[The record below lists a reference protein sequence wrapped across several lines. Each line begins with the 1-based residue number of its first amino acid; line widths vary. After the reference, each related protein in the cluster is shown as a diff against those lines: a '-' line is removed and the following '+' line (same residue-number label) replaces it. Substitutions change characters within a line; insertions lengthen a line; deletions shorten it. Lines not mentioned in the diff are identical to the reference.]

1 MRCLIIHYASII
13 NYLKNKKKYSCELN
27 KNTKFI
33 FLLKFLVSIK
43 SCIIN
48 YKLHSPLDYNLLMF
62 LKHREGKI
70 MKNLKRIVSV
80 LFSAILLFSA
90 TTTSSVAI
98 EKLHFV
104 IGGGAGGGWDGTAR
118 GTGEAL
124 TKAGFLQSASFENMS
139 GGGGGKALAFMIN
152 NKPANT
158 VLVQSTPL
166 VLRSIT
172 RHKGYVSG
180 SGTLSYKDVVPIA
193 GVIGDYGAIAVAKDS
208 PYKNFKDVVDAYK
221 ANPSSIK
228 MAGGSVRGSM
238 DHLIG
243 ALAFQAAGANPN
255 DVAYIPYDAGGKALA
270 GLLSGET
277 QIISTGLGEL
287 MGARD
292 QVRIIGITAPDR
304 VSDAPDAPTLKEQG
318 YDVQFVNWRGFFGP
332 PGMSNKDK
340 KAIAKMLGDVQKTPE
355 WEEVRARNA
364 WVNIYNP
371 DKKFV
376 KFLKTQTKEMTAL
389 MKKLGVI

>member
-1 MRCLIIHYASII
+1 MTNI
-13 NYLKNKKKYSCELN
+13 KK
-27 KNTKFI
+27 
-33 FLLKFLVSIK
+33 
-43 SCIIN
+43 
-48 YKLHSPLDYNLLMF
+48 
-62 LKHREGKI
+62 
-70 MKNLKRIVSV
+70 IVSV

-90 TTTSSVAI
+90 TATNSIAMDKI
-98 EKLHFV
+98 HFV

-124 TKAGFLQSASFENMS
+124 TKSGMLKSASFENMS

-152 NKPANT
+152 TQPKNT
-158 VLVQSTPL
+158 ILVQSTPL

-172 RHKGYVSG
+172 RHEGYVTG
-180 SGTLSYKDVVPIA
+180 SGVLSYKDVTPIA
-193 GVIGDYGAIAVAKDS
+193 GVIGDYGAIAFAKDS

-221 ANPSSIK
+221 KNPSSIK

-292 QVRIIGITAPDR
+292 QVRIIGITAPSR
-304 VSDAPDAPTLKEQG
+304 IADAPNAPTLKEQG

-332 PGMSNKDK
+332 PNMSNKDK
-340 KAIAKMLGDVQKTPE
+340 KALSTMLGKVMKTPE
-355 WEEVRARNA
+355 WEAVRKRNA
-364 WVNIYNP
+364 WVNIYNS
-371 DKKFV
+371 DKDFV
-376 KFLKTQTKEMTAL
+376 KFLDAQTVEMTAL

>member
-1 MRCLIIHYASII
+1 
-13 NYLKNKKKYSCELN
+13 
-27 KNTKFI
+27 
-33 FLLKFLVSIK
+33 
-43 SCIIN
+43 
-48 YKLHSPLDYNLLMF
+48 
-62 LKHREGKI
+62 
-70 MKNLKRIVSV
+70 MKNIKKLVSV
-80 LFSAILLFSA
+80 LFSVILLFSA
-90 TTTSSVAI
+90 TATNSIAMDKI
-98 EKLHFV
+98 HFV

-124 TKAGFLQSASFENMS
+124 TKSGMLKSASFENMS

-152 NKPANT
+152 TQPKNT

-180 SGTLSYKDVVPIA
+180 SGVLSYKDVTPIA
-193 GVIGDYGAIAVAKDS
+193 GVIGDYGAIAVAKNS
-208 PYKNFKDVVDAYK
+208 PYMNFKDVVDAYK
-221 ANPSSIK
+221 KDPKSIK

-292 QVRIIGITAPDR
+292 QVRIIGITAPSR
-304 VSDAPDAPTLKEQG
+304 VADAPDAPTLKEQG

-332 PGMSNKDK
+332 PNMSNKDK
-340 KAIAKMLGDVQKTPE
+340 KALSTMLGEVMKTPE
-355 WEEVRARNA
+355 WEAVRKRNA
-364 WVNIYNP
+364 WVNIYNS
-371 DKKFV
+371 DKDFV
-376 KFLKTQTKEMTAL
+376 KFLEKQTVEMTAL

>member
-1 MRCLIIHYASII
+1 
-13 NYLKNKKKYSCELN
+13 
-27 KNTKFI
+27 
-33 FLLKFLVSIK
+33 
-43 SCIIN
+43 
-48 YKLHSPLDYNLLMF
+48 
-62 LKHREGKI
+62 
-70 MKNLKRIVSV
+70 MKNIKKIVSV
-80 LFSAILLFSA
+80 LFSAIVLFSA
-90 TTTSSVAI
+90 TATNSIAMDKI
-98 EKLHFV
+98 HFV

-124 TKAGFLQSASFENMS
+124 TKSGMLKSASFENMS

-152 NKPANT
+152 TQPKNT
-158 VLVQSTPL
+158 ILVQSTPL

-172 RHKGYVSG
+172 RHEGYVTG
-180 SGTLSYKDVVPIA
+180 SGVLSYKDVTPIA

-221 ANPSSIK
+221 KNPSSIK

-292 QVRIIGITAPDR
+292 QVRIIGITAPSR
-304 VSDAPDAPTLKEQG
+304 VADAPDAPTLKEQG

-332 PGMSNKDK
+332 PNMSNKDK
-340 KAIAKMLGDVQKTPE
+340 KALSTMLGKVMETPE
-355 WEEVRARNA
+355 WEAVRKRNA
-364 WVNIYNP
+364 WVNIYNS
-371 DKKFV
+371 DKDFV
-376 KFLKTQTKEMTAL
+376 KFLDAQTVEMTAL

>member
-1 MRCLIIHYASII
+1 
-13 NYLKNKKKYSCELN
+13 
-27 KNTKFI
+27 
-33 FLLKFLVSIK
+33 
-43 SCIIN
+43 
-48 YKLHSPLDYNLLMF
+48 
-62 LKHREGKI
+62 
-70 MKNLKRIVSV
+70 MKNLKKIVSV

-98 EKLHFV
+98 DKLHFV

-124 TKAGFLQSASFENMS
+124 TKAGMLKSASFENMS
-139 GGGGGKALAFMIN
+139 GGGGGKALAHMIN
-152 NKPANT
+152 TKPANT

-172 RHKGYVSG
+172 RHKGYVKG

-193 GVIGDYGAIAVAKDS
+193 GVIGDYGAIAVAKNS

-221 ANPSSIK
+221 KDPKSIK

-243 ALAFQAAGANPN
+243 ALAFQEAGANPN
-255 DVAYIPYDAGGKALA
+255 NVVYVPYDAGGKALA

-292 QVRIIGITAPDR
+292 QVRIIGITAPER
-304 VSDAPDAPTLKEQG
+304 VGDAPEVPTLKEQG
-318 YDVQFVNWRGFFGP
+318 YNVQFVNWRGFFAP
-332 PGMSNKDK
+332 KSMSGGDVK
-340 KAIAKMLGDVQKTPE
+340 KIAKMLGDVQKTPE
-355 WEEVRARNA
+355 WETVRKRNA

-371 DKKFV
+371 GSKFDS
-376 KFLKTQTKEMTAL
+376 FLKKQTKEMTKL
-389 MKKLGVI
+389 MQELGVI

>member
-1 MRCLIIHYASII
+1 MKL
-13 NYLKNKKKYSCELN
+13 
-27 KNTKFI
+27 
-33 FLLKFLVSIK
+33 IK
-43 SCIIN
+43 S
-48 YKLHSPLDYNLLMF
+48 F
-62 LKHREGKI
+62 F
-70 MKNLKRIVSV
+70 SV
-80 LFSAILLFSA
+80 LFSAALLLS
-90 TTTSSVAI
+90 TTTVNSIAI

-124 TKAGFLQSASFENMS
+124 TKAGMLQSASFENMS
-139 GGGGGKALAFMIN
+139 GGGGGKALAYMIN
-152 NKPANT
+152 TKPANT
-158 VLVQSTPL
+158 ILVQSTPL

-172 RHKGYVSG
+172 RHEGYVTDGG
-180 SGTLSYKDVVPIA
+180 SGVLSYKDVVPIA

-208 PYKNFKDVVDAYK
+208 PFQNFKDVVAAYK
-221 ANPSSIK
+221 KDPSSVK

-243 ALAFQAAGANPN
+243 ALAFQEAGADPN
-255 DVAYIPYDAGGKALA
+255 KVIYVPYDAGGKALA

-292 QVRIIGITAPDR
+292 QVRIVGITAPSR
-304 VSDAPDAPTLKEQG
+304 VSDAPDVPTLKEQG

-355 WEEVRARNA
+355 WEAVRKRNA

-376 KFLKTQTKEMTAL
+376 KFLQTQTKEMTAL

>member
-1 MRCLIIHYASII
+1 
-13 NYLKNKKKYSCELN
+13 
-27 KNTKFI
+27 
-33 FLLKFLVSIK
+33 
-43 SCIIN
+43 
-48 YKLHSPLDYNLLMF
+48 
-62 LKHREGKI
+62 
-70 MKNLKRIVSV
+70 MKNIKKLVSV

-90 TTTSSVAI
+90 TATNSIAMDKI
-98 EKLHFV
+98 HFV

-124 TKAGFLQSASFENMS
+124 TKSGMLKSASFENMS

-152 NKPANT
+152 TQPKNT

-172 RHKGYVSG
+172 RHEGYVSG
-180 SGTLSYKDVVPIA
+180 SGVLSYKDVTPIA
-193 GVIGDYGAIAVAKDS
+193 GVIGDYGAIAVAKNS
-208 PYKNFKDVVDAYK
+208 PYMNFKDVVDAYK
-221 ANPSSIK
+221 KDPNSIK

-292 QVRIIGITAPDR
+292 QVRIIGITAPSR
-304 VSDAPDAPTLKEQG
+304 VADAPDAPTLKEQG

-332 PGMSNKDK
+332 PNMSNKDK
-340 KAIAKMLGDVQKTPE
+340 KAISKMLGKVMKTPE
-355 WEEVRARNA
+355 WEAVRKRNA
-364 WVNIYNP
+364 WVNIYNS
-371 DKKFV
+371 DKDFV
-376 KFLKTQTKEMTAL
+376 KFLDKQTVEMTAL

>member
-1 MRCLIIHYASII
+1 
-13 NYLKNKKKYSCELN
+13 
-27 KNTKFI
+27 
-33 FLLKFLVSIK
+33 
-43 SCIIN
+43 
-48 YKLHSPLDYNLLMF
+48 
-62 LKHREGKI
+62 
-70 MKNLKRIVSV
+70 MKNIKKLVSV

-90 TTTSSVAI
+90 TATNSIAMDKI
-98 EKLHFV
+98 HFV

-124 TKAGFLQSASFENMS
+124 TKSGMLKSASFENMS

-152 NKPANT
+152 TQPKNT
-158 VLVQSTPL
+158 ILVQSTPL

-172 RHKGYVSG
+172 RHEGYVTG
-180 SGTLSYKDVVPIA
+180 SGVLSYKDVTPIA
-193 GVIGDYGAIAVAKDS
+193 GVIGDYGAIAVAKNS

-221 ANPSSIK
+221 KNPSSIK

-292 QVRIIGITAPDR
+292 QVRIIGITAPSR
-304 VSDAPDAPTLKEQG
+304 VADAPDAPTLKEQG

-332 PGMSNKDK
+332 PNMSNKDK
-340 KAIAKMLGDVQKTPE
+340 QALSTMLGKVMKTPE
-355 WEEVRARNA
+355 WEAVRKRNA
-364 WVNIYNP
+364 WVNIYNS
-371 DKKFV
+371 DKDFV
-376 KFLKTQTKEMTAL
+376 KFLEKQTVEMTAL

>member
-1 MRCLIIHYASII
+1 
-13 NYLKNKKKYSCELN
+13 
-27 KNTKFI
+27 
-33 FLLKFLVSIK
+33 
-43 SCIIN
+43 
-48 YKLHSPLDYNLLMF
+48 
-62 LKHREGKI
+62 
-70 MKNLKRIVSV
+70 MKNIKKLVSV

-90 TTTSSVAI
+90 TATNSIAM
-98 EKLHFV
+98 EKIHFV

-124 TKAGFLQSASFENMS
+124 TKSGMLKSASFENMS

-152 NKPANT
+152 TQPKNT
-158 VLVQSTPL
+158 ILVQSTPL

-172 RHKGYVSG
+172 RHEGYVTG
-180 SGTLSYKDVVPIA
+180 SGVLSYKDVTPIA

-221 ANPSSIK
+221 KNPSSIK

-292 QVRIIGITAPDR
+292 QVRIIGITAPSR
-304 VSDAPDAPTLKEQG
+304 IADAPDAPTLKEQG

-332 PGMSNKDK
+332 PNMSNKDK
-340 KAIAKMLGDVQKTPE
+340 KALSTMLGKVMKTPE
-355 WEEVRARNA
+355 WEAVRKRNA
-364 WVNIYNP
+364 WVNIYNS
-371 DKKFV
+371 DKDFV
-376 KFLKTQTKEMTAL
+376 KFLDAQTVEMTAL

>member
-1 MRCLIIHYASII
+1 
-13 NYLKNKKKYSCELN
+13 
-27 KNTKFI
+27 
-33 FLLKFLVSIK
+33 
-43 SCIIN
+43 
-48 YKLHSPLDYNLLMF
+48 
-62 LKHREGKI
+62 
-70 MKNLKRIVSV
+70 MKNLKKIFSV

-98 EKLHFV
+98 DKLHFV

-124 TKAGFLQSASFENMS
+124 TKAGMLKSASFENMS
-139 GGGGGKALAFMIN
+139 GGGGGKALAYMIN

-172 RHKGYVSG
+172 RHEGYVTGGG
-180 SGTLSYKDVVPIA
+180 SGVLSYKDVEPIA
-193 GVIGDYGAIAVAKDS
+193 GVIGDYGAIAVAKNS
-208 PYKNFKDVVDAYK
+208 PFKNFKDVVDAYK
-221 ANPSSIK
+221 KNPKSVK

-243 ALAFQAAGANPN
+243 ALAFQEAGANPN
-255 DVAYIPYDAGGKALA
+255 DVIYVPYDAGGKALA

-332 PGMSNKDK
+332 PGMSNADK
-340 KAIAKMLGDVQKTPE
+340 KAIAKMLGDVQKTSE
-355 WEEVRARNA
+355 WETVRARNA

-371 DKKFV
+371 DSKFV
-376 KFLKTQTKEMTAL
+376 SFLEKQTKEMTDL

>member
-1 MRCLIIHYASII
+1 M
-13 NYLKNKKKYSCELN
+13 KNIKK
-27 KNTKFI
+27 
-33 FLLKFLVSIK
+33 LVSV
-43 SCIIN
+43 
-48 YKLHSPLDYNLLMF
+48 F
-62 LKHREGKI
+62 
-70 MKNLKRIVSV
+70 
-80 LFSAILLFSA
+80 FSAILLFSA
-90 TTTSSVAI
+90 TATNSIAMDKI
-98 EKLHFV
+98 HFV

-124 TKAGFLQSASFENMS
+124 TKSGMLKSASFENMS

-152 NKPANT
+152 TQPKNT
-158 VLVQSTPL
+158 ILVQSTPL

-172 RHKGYVSG
+172 RHEGYVTG
-180 SGTLSYKDVVPIA
+180 SGVLSYKDVTPIA

-221 ANPSSIK
+221 KNPSSIK

-292 QVRIIGITAPDR
+292 QVRIIGITAPSR
-304 VSDAPDAPTLKEQG
+304 IADAPNAPTLKEQG

-332 PGMSNKDK
+332 PNMSNKDK
-340 KAIAKMLGDVQKTPE
+340 KALSTMLGKVMKTPE
-355 WEEVRARNA
+355 WEAVRKRNA
-364 WVNIYNP
+364 WVNIYNS
-371 DKKFV
+371 DKDFV
-376 KFLKTQTKEMTAL
+376 KFLDAQTVEMTAL

>member
-1 MRCLIIHYASII
+1 M
-13 NYLKNKKKYSCELN
+13 LK
-27 KNTKFI
+27 
-33 FLLKFLVSIK
+33 
-43 SCIIN
+43 
-48 YKLHSPLDYNLLMF
+48 
-62 LKHREGKI
+62 
-70 MKNLKRIVSV
+70 
-80 LFSAILLFSA
+80 
-90 TTTSSVAI
+90 
-98 EKLHFV
+98 
-104 IGGGAGGGWDGTAR
+104 
-118 GTGEAL
+118 
-124 TKAGFLQSASFENMS
+124 SASFENMS

-152 NKPANT
+152 TQPKNT
-158 VLVQSTPL
+158 ILVQSTPL

-180 SGTLSYKDVVPIA
+180 TGVLSYKDVTPIA
-193 GVIGDYGAIAVAKDS
+193 GVIGDYGAIAVAKNS
-208 PYKNFKDVVDAYK
+208 PYMNFKDVVDAYK
-221 ANPSSIK
+221 KDPNSIK

-292 QVRIIGITAPDR
+292 QVRIIGITAPSR
-304 VSDAPDAPTLKEQG
+304 VADAPDAPTLKEQG

-332 PGMSNKDK
+332 PNMSNKDK
-340 KAIAKMLGDVQKTPE
+340 KALSKMLGKVMKTPE
-355 WEEVRARNA
+355 WEAVRKRNA
-364 WVNIYNP
+364 WVNIYNS
-371 DKKFV
+371 DKDFV
-376 KFLKTQTKEMTAL
+376 KFLEKQTVEMTAL

>member
-1 MRCLIIHYASII
+1 MTNI
-13 NYLKNKKKYSCELN
+13 KK
-27 KNTKFI
+27 
-33 FLLKFLVSIK
+33 
-43 SCIIN
+43 
-48 YKLHSPLDYNLLMF
+48 
-62 LKHREGKI
+62 
-70 MKNLKRIVSV
+70 IVSV
-80 LFSAILLFSA
+80 LFSAIILFSA
-90 TTTSSVAI
+90 TATNSIAM
-98 EKLHFV
+98 EKIHFV

-124 TKAGFLQSASFENMS
+124 TKSGMLKSASFENMS

-152 NKPANT
+152 TQPKNT
-158 VLVQSTPL
+158 ILVQSTPL

-172 RHKGYVSG
+172 RHEGYVTG
-180 SGTLSYKDVVPIA
+180 SGVLSYKDVTPIA

-221 ANPSSIK
+221 KNPSSIK

-292 QVRIIGITAPDR
+292 QVRIIGITAPSR
-304 VSDAPDAPTLKEQG
+304 VADAPDAPTLKEQG

-332 PGMSNKDK
+332 PNMSNKDK
-340 KAIAKMLGDVQKTPE
+340 KALSTMLGKVMKTPE
-355 WEEVRARNA
+355 WEAVRKRNA
-364 WVNIYNP
+364 WVNIYNS
-371 DKKFV
+371 DKDFV
-376 KFLKTQTKEMTAL
+376 KFLDAQTVEMTAL

>member
-1 MRCLIIHYASII
+1 
-13 NYLKNKKKYSCELN
+13 
-27 KNTKFI
+27 
-33 FLLKFLVSIK
+33 
-43 SCIIN
+43 
-48 YKLHSPLDYNLLMF
+48 
-62 LKHREGKI
+62 
-70 MKNLKRIVSV
+70 MKNIKRLFSV

-90 TTTSSVAI
+90 ATTSSFAI
-98 EKLHFV
+98 DKLHFV

-124 TKAGFLQSASFENMS
+124 IKAGFLKSASFENMS

-152 NKPANT
+152 TKPANT
-158 VLVQSTPL
+158 ILVQSTPL

-172 RHKGYVSG
+172 RHKGYVTDGG
-180 SGTLSYKDVVPIA
+180 SGVLSYKNVVPIA

-208 PYKNFKDVVDAYK
+208 PFKNFKDVVDAYNK
-221 ANPSSIK
+221 DPKSVK

-243 ALAFQAAGANPN
+243 ALAFQVAGANPN
-255 DVAYIPYDAGGKALA
+255 NVIYVPYDAGGKALA

-277 QIISTGLGEL
+277 QMISTGLGEL

-292 QVRIIGITAPDR
+292 QVRIIGITAPER
-304 VSDAPDAPTLKEQG
+304 VADAPDAPTLKEQG

-332 PGMSNKDK
+332 PGMSSSMKNE
-340 KAIAKMLGDVQKTPE
+340 IAKMLGDVQKTPE
-355 WEEVRARNA
+355 WEAVRKRNA

-371 DKKFV
+371 GDKSIS
-376 KFLKTQTKEMTAL
+376 FLENQTVEMTAL

>member
-1 MRCLIIHYASII
+1 
-13 NYLKNKKKYSCELN
+13 
-27 KNTKFI
+27 
-33 FLLKFLVSIK
+33 
-43 SCIIN
+43 
-48 YKLHSPLDYNLLMF
+48 
-62 LKHREGKI
+62 
-70 MKNLKRIVSV
+70 MKNLKKILSV
-80 LFSAILLFSA
+80 FFSAILLFSA
-90 TTTSSVAI
+90 TTVNSIAI

-124 TKAGFLQSASFENMS
+124 TKAGFLQSTSFENMS
-139 GGGGGKALAFMIN
+139 GGGGGKALAYMIN

-172 RHKGYVSG
+172 RHEGYVTGGG
-180 SGTLSYKDVVPIA
+180 SGVLSYKDVVPIA

-208 PYKNFKDVVDAYK
+208 PFKNFKDVVDAYK
-221 ANPSSIK
+221 KDPKSVK

-243 ALAFQAAGANPN
+243 ALAFQEAGANPN
-255 DVAYIPYDAGGKALA
+255 DVIYVPYDAGGKALA

-340 KAIAKMLGDVQKTPE
+340 KAIAKMLGDVQKTSE
-355 WEEVRARNA
+355 WETVRARNA

-376 KFLKTQTKEMTAL
+376 KFLEKQTKEMTDL

>member
-1 MRCLIIHYASII
+1 MFNKMKKLISLVFATVLLTSI
-13 NYLKNKKKYSCELN
+13 S
-27 KNTKFI
+27 
-33 FLLKFLVSIK
+33 S
-43 SCIIN
+43 
-48 YKLHSPLDYNLLMF
+48 
-62 LKHREGKI
+62 
-70 MKNLKRIVSV
+70 
-80 LFSAILLFSA
+80 
-90 TTTSSVAI
+90 TSFAVD
-98 EKLHFV
+98 KLHFV

-124 TKAGFLQSASFENMS
+124 TKAGMLKSASYENMS
-139 GGGGGKALAFMIN
+139 GGGGGKALSYIIN
-152 NKPANT
+152 SKPENT

-172 RHKGYVSG
+172 RHKGYVKG
-180 SGTLSYKDVVPIA
+180 SGVLSYKDVKPIA
-193 GVIGDYGAIAVAKDS
+193 GVIGDYGAIAVAKNS
-208 PYKNFKDVVDAYK
+208 PYKTFKDVVNAYNADPK
-221 ANPSSIK
+221 SIK

-243 ALAFQAAGANPN
+243 ALAFKKAGANPN
-255 DVAYIPYDAGGKALA
+255 NVVYVPYDAGGKALA

-292 QVRIIGITAPDR
+292 QVRIIGITAPSR

-332 PGMSNKDK
+332 PGMSSADK
-340 KAIAKMLGDVQKTPE
+340 NAIAKMLGDVQKTSE
-355 WEEVRARNA
+355 WENVRARNA

-371 DKKFV
+371 GDKFV
-376 KFLKTQTKEMTAL
+376 SFLEKQTEEMTAL

>member
-1 MRCLIIHYASII
+1 
-13 NYLKNKKKYSCELN
+13 
-27 KNTKFI
+27 
-33 FLLKFLVSIK
+33 
-43 SCIIN
+43 
-48 YKLHSPLDYNLLMF
+48 
-62 LKHREGKI
+62 
-70 MKNLKRIVSV
+70 MKNIKKLVSV
-80 LFSAILLFSA
+80 LFSVILLFSA
-90 TTTSSVAI
+90 TATNSIAMDKI
-98 EKLHFV
+98 HFV

-124 TKAGFLQSASFENMS
+124 TKSGMLKSASFENMS

-152 NKPANT
+152 TQPKNT
-158 VLVQSTPL
+158 ILVQSTPL

-172 RHKGYVSG
+172 RHEGYVTG
-180 SGTLSYKDVVPIA
+180 SGVLSYKDVTPIA

-221 ANPSSIK
+221 KNPSSIK

-292 QVRIIGITAPDR
+292 QVRIIGITAPSR
-304 VSDAPDAPTLKEQG
+304 IADAPNAPTLKEQG

-332 PGMSNKDK
+332 PNMSNKDK
-340 KAIAKMLGDVQKTPE
+340 KALSAMLGKVMKTPE
-355 WEEVRARNA
+355 WEAVRKRNA
-364 WVNIYNP
+364 WVNIYNS
-371 DKKFV
+371 DKDFV
-376 KFLKTQTKEMTAL
+376 KFLDAQTVEMTAL